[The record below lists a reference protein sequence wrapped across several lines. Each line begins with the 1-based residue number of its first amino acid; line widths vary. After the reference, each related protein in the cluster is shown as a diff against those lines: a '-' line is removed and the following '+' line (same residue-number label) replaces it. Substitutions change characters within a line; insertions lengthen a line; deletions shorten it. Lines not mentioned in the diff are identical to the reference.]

1 MSITVFNIF
10 LFHES
15 FSEIIR
21 RGVTDKVLLTL
32 ILVKNKPPLKIYKI
46 FEKQWFRLKRMSKTT
61 IDLTT

>member
-32 ILVKNKPPLKIYKI
+32 I
-46 FEKQWFRLKRMSKTT
+46 
-61 IDLTT
+61 